1 MKHHNAAAEMKKQ
14 GRLQDRIAIITGAG
28 QGIGAAIAQRFAEE
42 GAHVVIAEIN
52 PSTGAAVA
60 DALLQQGL
68 HAQFVHTDVADA
80 ASVDALVAETVRRF
94 GPPQVLVNNAGI
106 NVFDDPLRLTD
117 AAWQRCFS
125 VDLLGAWHGCR
136 AVLPHML
143 AQGKGSIVNIASV
156 HAFQIIPHTFPYP
169 VAKHG
174 LLGMTRALAIEYAAQ
189 GVRVN
194 AICPG
199 WIMTQINVDYWNS
212 FPDPAAERARTEA
225 RQPMQRVGSV
235 DEVAWPAVFL
245 ASDEASFVTGA
256 TLVVDGGKSLQFDS

>member
-1 MKHHNAAAEMKKQ
+1 MP
-14 GRLQDRIAIITGAG
+14 GRLQDKVAIITGAG
-28 QGIGAAIAQRFAEE
+28 QGIGAAIALRFAEE
-42 GAHVVIAEIN
+42 GARVVIAEIN
-52 PSTGAAVA
+52 QATGAAVA
-60 DALLQQGL
+60 EALAAQG
-68 HAQFVHTDVADA
+68 HSARFVPTDVAEA
-80 ASVDALVAETVRRF
+80 ASVDAMVAATVRHF
-94 GPPQVLVNNAGI
+94 GPPQILVNNAGI

-117 AAWQRCFS
+117 AEWQRCFS

-199 WIMTQINVDYWNS
+199 WILTQINVDYWNT

-225 RQPMQRVGSV
+225 RQPMQRVGTV
-235 DEVAWPAVFL
+235 DEVAWPALFL
-245 ASDEASFVTGA
+245 ASDEAGFITGA
-256 TLVVDGGKSLQFDS
+256 TLVVDGGKSIQFDT